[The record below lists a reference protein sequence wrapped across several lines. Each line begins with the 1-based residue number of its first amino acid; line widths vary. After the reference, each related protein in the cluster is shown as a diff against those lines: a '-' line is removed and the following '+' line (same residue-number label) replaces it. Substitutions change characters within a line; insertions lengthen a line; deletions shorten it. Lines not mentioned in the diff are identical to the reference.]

1 MERAALEDLLADY
14 RQLIAKVDAHV
25 AGVVAACAD
34 QLACRPGCSS
44 CCRHLTVTAV
54 EAFALGKALL
64 EHPADEAA
72 RLRELAAETEGG
84 EACPLLAGGL
94 CQLYAARPLI
104 CRTHGLPLLVEDE
117 AGQRVDF
124 CPLNFTGTE
133 SLPAGLVL
141 DLEKLNTLLALINRR
156 FLEALAEAGEEFPER
171 LSLAAALTLQL

>member
-1 MERAALEDLLADY
+1 MDRATLDALLADY

-34 QLACRPGCSS
+34 QLACKPGCSS

-54 EAFALGKALL
+54 EAFALAGALR
-64 EHPADEAA
+64 ERPSGEVE
-72 RLRELAAETEGG
+72 RLRALAAAAAGDMD
-84 EACPLLAGGL
+84 CPLLAGGL

-124 CPLNFTGTE
+124 CPLNFTAAE
-133 SLPAGLVL
+133 SLPSSLVL
-141 DLEKLNTLLALINRR
+141 DLEKLNTLLALVNRR
-156 FLEALAEAGEEFPER
+156 FLEGLAAAGTDLPAR
-171 LSLAAALTLQL
+171 LSLAAALNLQL